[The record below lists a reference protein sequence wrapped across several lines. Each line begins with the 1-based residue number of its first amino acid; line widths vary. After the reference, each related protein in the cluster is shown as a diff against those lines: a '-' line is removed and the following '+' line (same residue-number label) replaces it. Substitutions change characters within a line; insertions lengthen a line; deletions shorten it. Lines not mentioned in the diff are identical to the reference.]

1 MEHEAAAKPVAVSAP
16 KEKKEKPKG
25 GTKEQEKLVRRL
37 EREIEKQ
44 EAVVAA
50 FDPKIEA
57 AAADYQE
64 LTRLLAEKEEA
75 EMVLMELME
84 AWEAAQG

>member
-1 MEHEAAAKPVAVSAP
+1 M
-16 KEKKEKPKG
+16 
-25 GTKEQEKLVRRL
+25 RRL

-44 EAVVAA
+44 ESVVAEY
-50 FDPKIEA
+50 DVKIEA

-75 EMVLMELME
+75 ETVLMDLME
-84 AWEAAQG
+84 QWEAAQS

>member
-1 MEHEAAAKPVAVSAP
+1 M
-16 KEKKEKPKG
+16 
-25 GTKEQEKLVRRL
+25 RRL